1 MLNYRESIR
10 RTAEALSTH
19 HPLVINGSVKSEK
32 RNSLRLAFQ
41 AASTEH
47 RLLIANM
54 ALLENGVDLDDQD
67 GRFPRAML
75 VSPSY
80 HGITLQQINGRLR
93 RIRSRSASTI
103 YYVAQQGMEEKSL
116 YNNLNNKAAILAETT
131 GSNAFDLPSEVLY
144 YSQL

>member
-1 MLNYRESIR
+1 MLNYRESIK
-10 RTAEALSTH
+10 RTTEALSAYR
-19 HPLVINGSVKSEK
+19 PLVINGSVKSEK
-32 RNSLRLAFQ
+32 RNARRLAFQ

-80 HGITLQQINGRLR
+80 HGITLQQINGRLH
-93 RIRSRSASTI
+93 RIRTRSSSTI

-116 YNNLNNKAAILAETT
+116 YNNLKCKAAVLSETT
-131 GSNAFDLPSEVLY
+131 GSNAFDLPSEVLH